1 VGSQRACVATR
12 VPHQLSVG
20 TVTQDLSI
28 CCSGTLPA
36 PTSLPAPLPPPS
48 PHRFSLCVTHPCRDS
63 YRGTTHQRP
72 PRLSQHVRRAARIT
86 PVVVGCAGGLGPRE
100 TGERSPPL
108 ITRFHH
114 GEIQAVRRHP
124 QLYTTHHTRTWVVR
138 IIQTI
143 DAASAS
149 PGTVNGLSGRE
160 SEKCLGSKCLPLHVQ
175 VMQPGHAV
183 VGHTGAARGA
193 AKSGGANI
201 RVELPCKHL
210 CVCGACAEQLTRP
223 RTATCPVCR
232 GPNRGTMK
240 VKCLSALRLDEF
252 ISTSPNRRESL
263 RCPLVWCRRQGR
275 MEAAA
280 DAEPNRAT
288 DQLGVADRAKT
299 SANRGPKRD
308 RRSIEPLRVCSN
320 VSLYPP
326 PARIHSTHT
335 CAQLHSHTLS
345 PSLHC
350 SGCETGLESL
360 FPEAGQYRG

>member
-1 VGSQRACVATR
+1 
-12 VPHQLSVG
+12 
-20 TVTQDLSI
+20 
-28 CCSGTLPA
+28 
-36 PTSLPAPLPPPS
+36 
-48 PHRFSLCVTHPCRDS
+48 
-63 YRGTTHQRP
+63 
-72 PRLSQHVRRAARIT
+72 
-86 PVVVGCAGGLGPRE
+86 VVVGCAGGLGPRE

>member
-36 PTSLPAPLPPPS
+36 PTSLPASPTTVTSPLLPLCHPPLSRLLPRNHPPAS
-48 PHRFSLCVTHPCRDS
+48 PTPELN
-63 YRGTTHQRP
+63 
-72 PRLSQHVRRAARIT
+72 VRRAARIT

-175 VMQPGHAV
+175 VMQ
-183 VGHTGAARGA
+183 
-193 AKSGGANI
+193 S
-201 RVELPCKHL
+201 
-210 CVCGACAEQLTRP
+210 
-223 RTATCPVCR
+223 
-232 GPNRGTMK
+232 
-240 VKCLSALRLDEF
+240 
-252 ISTSPNRRESL
+252 
-263 RCPLVWCRRQGR
+263 
-275 MEAAA
+275 
-280 DAEPNRAT
+280 
-288 DQLGVADRAKT
+288 
-299 SANRGPKRD
+299 
-308 RRSIEPLRVCSN
+308 
-320 VSLYPP
+320 
-326 PARIHSTHT
+326 
-335 CAQLHSHTLS
+335 
-345 PSLHC
+345 
-350 SGCETGLESL
+350 
-360 FPEAGQYRG
+360 